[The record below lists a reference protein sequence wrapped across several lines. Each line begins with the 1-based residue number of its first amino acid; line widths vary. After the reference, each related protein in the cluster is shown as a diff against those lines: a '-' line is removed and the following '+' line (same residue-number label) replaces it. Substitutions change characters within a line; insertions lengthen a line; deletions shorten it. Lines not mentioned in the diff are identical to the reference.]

1 MTATQRQ
8 LRRGSAAEMATFTG
22 VPGEVVVDTTNNRVV
37 VQDGTTAGG
46 WPAAKLSEVG
56 LLGTANT
63 WAGLQTFDN
72 GIDTDWLNIG
82 SATFGITGIAPVGN
96 TYQTDSALAV
106 QASPAPGSD
115 PNRRFL
121 VTFGLE
127 PGGTAGSGG
136 NEGNVTLYCGMDAG
150 ENAAVTYGD
159 VWAVNFLT
167 TFGPHYN
174 GGGGYVAELDLNNNT
189 GTDFPSAP
197 QVGLTVN
204 SGGSNKPNTAY
215 NAASSSASN
224 AWNVAFQA
232 SEYIAGFAFLDS
244 ASGAAHSFY
253 SSGIHTDGLNLAGTY
268 TYGIDGN
275 AGSFGTF
282 FIRGPS
288 AKFTVDGSGNVE
300 ANNLSISSSKTLTVS
315 NSLTFGGPDGKTH
328 TFPNNSG
335 TVAELNFAQTWSAL
349 QTFAAGATF
358 SAGNTVTMPDSA
370 AWTNV
375 GIASLVA
382 LGVGESALSA
392 GYVNVSNGFQ
402 IAGNTILDFAG
413 AGVYTAFNNPTGGNS
428 LLLGDASDPTNYFNN
443 TTQNFRT
450 TGGATY
456 ATLSASLL
464 ALLKTTA
471 IPAGGAADTG
481 IELSSAAHFGIF
493 FGSGAPTLS
502 AAQGSIYLRSDG
514 SSSSTRMY
522 VNTNSS
528 TGWTN
533 VTTAS

>member
-1 MTATQRQ
+1 MTATQIQ
-8 LRRGSAAEMATFTG
+8 FRRGTASQIATFTG
-22 VPGEVVVDTTNNRVV
+22 AVGEVVVDTTNNRVV

-56 LLGTANT
+56 ALGSANT
-63 WAGLQTFDN
+63 WAGLQIFDD

-82 SATFGITGIAPVGN
+82 SATFGITGIAPLGN
-96 TYQTDSALAV
+96 TYQTDSALVV
-106 QASPAPGSD
+106 QATPAVGSD
-115 PNRRFL
+115 ANRRFL

-150 ENAAVTYGD
+150 ENSAVTYGD

-204 SGGSNKPNTAY
+204 SGGSNKPTTAY
-215 NAASSSASN
+215 DAGSSSASN
-224 AWNVAFQA
+224 AWNTAFQA
-232 SEYIAGFAFLDS
+232 TTYIAGYAFLDS
-244 ASGAAHSFY
+244 SSGAAHSFY
-253 SSGIHTDGLNLAGTY
+253 SIGTHTDGLNLAGTY

-275 AGSFGTF
+275 SGTF
-282 FIRGPS
+282 STYFLRGPS

-300 ANNLSISSSKTLTVS
+300 ANNLSIASGKTLAVS
-315 NSLTFGGPDGKTH
+315 NTLTFGGTDGKTH

-335 TVAELNFAQTWSAL
+335 TVAELNLAQTWSAL
-349 QTFAAGATF
+349 QTFNAGATF
-358 SAGNTVTMPDSA
+358 SSGSVTMPDSA
-370 AWTNV
+370 TWATT
-375 GIASLVA
+375 GIGSLVA
-382 LGVGESALSA
+382 LGVGEAVPSA
-392 GYVNVSNGFQ
+392 GLINVSSGYG
-402 IAGNTILDFAG
+402 IAGAVVLSLAG
-413 AGVYTAFNNPTGGNS
+413 GGVYTSFNNPAGGNS
-428 LLLGDASDPTNYFNN
+428 LLLGDATDPTNYFNN

-450 TGGATY
+450 TAGTTY

-481 IELSSAAHFGIF
+481 IELSSTAHFGIF

-502 AAQGSIYLRSDG
+502 AGQGSIYLRSDG
-514 SSSSTRMY
+514 SSGSTRIY